1 MPKGS
6 LKKTA
11 YFMTLDQK
19 VGGYLFQNI
28 ISFEEE
34 IVTYVKGGWVTNTD
48 ARVVKGY
55 MRDPGQ
61 QGDGDDIHTLLPPP
75 YRLGAVDTHLISPV
89 FLPFDIAKD
98 RKITDNIYQNPDSCV
113 L

>member
-1 MPKGS
+1 MDPFFRMDVFVHCNGVARVS
-6 LKKTA
+6 TW
-11 YFMTLDQK
+11 YP
-19 VGGYLFQNI
+19 
-28 ISFEEE
+28 
-34 IVTYVKGGWVTNTD
+34 
-48 ARVVKGY
+48 RVVKGY

-75 YRLGAVDTHLISPV
+75 YRLGAVDTQLISPV

>member
-1 MPKGS
+1 
-6 LKKTA
+6 
-11 YFMTLDQK
+11 MTDRRNPGK
-19 VGGYLFQNI
+19 IVFFLFH
-28 ISFEEE
+28 EGLYC
-34 IVTYVKGGWVTNTD
+34 YVWQP
-48 ARVVKGY
+48 RVVKGY

-98 RKITDNIYQNPDSCV
+98 RKITANIYQNPDSCV

>member
-1 MPKGS
+1 METFYCIMLPEK
-6 LKKTA
+6 LR
-11 YFMTLDQK
+11 D
-19 VGGYLFQNI
+19 
-28 ISFEEE
+28 FELWFYGCREAFSHDN
-34 IVTYVKGGWVTNTD
+34 VMK

>member
-1 MPKGS
+1 MS
-6 LKKTA
+6 LLQTSNLSS
-11 YFMTLDQK
+11 YCI
-19 VGGYLFQNI
+19 GW
-28 ISFEEE
+28 EELQAAAFH
-34 IVTYVKGGWVTNTD
+34 T
-48 ARVVKGY
+48 RVVKGY

>member
-1 MPKGS
+1 
-6 LKKTA
+6 
-11 YFMTLDQK
+11 
-19 VGGYLFQNI
+19 
-28 ISFEEE
+28 
-34 IVTYVKGGWVTNTD
+34 
-48 ARVVKGY
+48 

-89 FLPFDIAKD
+89 FPHLTLQRIGRSRIIFIKIQTPVFYKYLLEIAFFYCEVQLIQQI
-98 RKITDNIYQNPDSCV
+98 RNQ

>member
-1 MPKGS
+1 MV
-6 LKKTA
+6 
-11 YFMTLDQK
+11 TL
-19 VGGYLFQNI
+19 Y
-28 ISFEEE
+28 
-34 IVTYVKGGWVTNTD
+34 

-75 YRLGAVDTHLISPV
+75 YRLGAVDTQLISPV